1 MLDFFAAPK
10 LPAADDLKHDRLTDE
25 KSACGRAR
33 PTPRSRLRGNRST
46 IFYNILAFS
55 LVYCYS
61 NAPMQVNDLQFTV
74 HPSSGV
80 PIYRQIM
87 DQVVASIGSGRAKPG
102 DELPSTRKLAEVL
115 EVNMMTV
122 SKAYARLE
130 SEGVLTRIRGRG
142 MIVAKDNGVAASSVK
157 QRQQELRPLIE
168 QAVHRGFQL
177 KLTERQIKTIVESV
191 IRETKK

>member
-1 MLDFFAAPK
+1 
-10 LPAADDLKHDRLTDE
+10 
-25 KSACGRAR
+25 
-33 PTPRSRLRGNRST
+33 
-46 IFYNILAFS
+46 
-55 LVYCYS
+55 
-61 NAPMQVNDLQFTV
+61 
-74 HPSSGV
+74 
-80 PIYRQIM
+80 
-87 DQVVASIGSGRAKPG
+87 
-102 DELPSTRKLAEVL
+102 
-115 EVNMMTV
+115 MMTV